1 MIQSTILKKH
11 HLNLFWNYVV
21 RVMMRQIYAKQR
33 SLLWVTRSLRQGFP
47 NEAEAGESR
56 KMSEEDMQTLPG
68 AQSDDE
74 TLDPKLIAAK
84 VPTMKCL
91 IPYGEN

>member
-1 MIQSTILKKH
+1 
-11 HLNLFWNYVV
+11 
-21 RVMMRQIYAKQR
+21 MRNTGAYYELQDPSDK
-33 SLLWVTRSLRQGFP
+33 VFP

-56 KMSEEDMQTLPG
+56 NMSEEDMQTLPG

-84 VPTMKCL
+84 VPTM
-91 IPYGEN
+91 IRNA